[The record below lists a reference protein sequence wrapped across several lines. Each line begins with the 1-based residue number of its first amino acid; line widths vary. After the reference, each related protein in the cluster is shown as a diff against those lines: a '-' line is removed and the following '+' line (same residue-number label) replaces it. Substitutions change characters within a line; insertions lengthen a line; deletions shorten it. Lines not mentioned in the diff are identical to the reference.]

1 MQMSERNDG
10 ELPAGSPSHVGLIGL
25 GLMGGAMATRLRGGG
40 HTVLGFDTAAQTM
53 QAAVCAGVI
62 AASGA
67 GEIARRCR
75 RVLLSLPDSA
85 AVETVVE
92 TMAGSPR
99 PGQIIVDTTT
109 GDPNVC
115 ARLGARLSA
124 LGIEYLDATVSGN
137 SDQVRSGATMIMA
150 GGTAAGFAACED
162 LLRLFASRVMHAGPC
177 GNGARL
183 KLITNLVLGLN
194 RVALAEGLVFA
205 RALGVEPAQALDVL
219 RASMAGS
226 RIMDSKGPKMVR
238 GDFTPQARLAQHL
251 KDVRLMLAQAD
262 GAGLPM
268 PLSRAHARLLE
279 SAVAAGLGDLDNA
292 AIIQMLGPS
301 LLAQAQAH

>member
-1 MQMSERNDG
+1 MSDPNDG
-10 ELPAGSPSHVGLIGL
+10 ELAANSQDHVGLVGL

-40 HTVLGFDTAAQTM
+40 HTVLGFDTAADPM
-53 QAAVCAGVI
+53 RSAVRAGVI

-67 GEIARRCR
+67 VEIARRCR
-75 RVLLSLPDSA
+75 RVLLSLPDS
-85 AVETVVE
+85 TVVE
-92 TMAGSPR
+92 AVMETIAGSLR

-109 GDPNVC
+109 GDPDVSTRLGS
-115 ARLGARLSA
+115 RLGAQ
-124 LGIEYLDATVSGN
+124 GIEYLDATVSGN
-137 SDQVRSGATMIMA
+137 SDQVRAGETFIMA
-150 GGTAAGFAACED
+150 GGTPAGFAACED
-162 LLRLFASRVMHAGPC
+162 LLRLFATRVMHVGPC
-177 GNGARL
+177 GHGACL

-205 RALGVEPAQALDVL
+205 RALGVEPAQALEVL

-251 KDVRLMLAQAD
+251 KDVRLMLAQAE

-279 SAVAAGLGDLDNA
+279 AAVAAGLGDLDNA
-292 AIIQMLGPS
+292 AIIQMLGPD
-301 LLAQAQAH
+301 LLAPAQAH

>member
-1 MQMSERNDG
+1 MSDPNDG
-10 ELPAGSPSHVGLIGL
+10 ELAAGSRDHVGLVGL
-25 GLMGGAMATRLRGGG
+25 GLMGGAMATRLRSGG
-40 HTVLGFDTAAQTM
+40 HTVLGFDTAADPM
-53 QAAVCAGVI
+53 RSAVRAGVI
-62 AASGA
+62 AANGA
-67 GEIARRCR
+67 VEIGRRCR
-75 RVLLSLPDSA
+75 RVLLSLPDSV

-92 TMAGSPR
+92 TMTGSPR

-137 SDQVRSGATMIMA
+137 SDQVRSGETIIMV
-150 GGTAAGFAACED
+150 GGTPAGFAACED
-162 LLRLFASRVMHAGPC
+162 LLRLFATRVMHVGPC
-177 GNGARL
+177 GHGARL

-205 RALGVEPAQALDVL
+205 RALGVEPAQALEVL

-279 SAVAAGLGDLDNA
+279 AAVAAGLGDLDNA
-292 AIIQMLGPS
+292 AIIEMLGPS
-301 LLAQAQAH
+301 LAAPAQGH